1 MEHESVV
8 VLGDSHI
15 GWEEA
20 NVEEFEEFIT
30 DEIYRLDP
38 DALVLNGDIVELW
51 RSSFSS
57 VMVNYGYIFNLL
69 TDVSKEGIKIVP
81 IAGNHDWR
89 LIETGRTP
97 VTDTQ
102 DVWDYRE
109 HYEFESGGEK
119 FIATHGHEADSLN
132 RSRAQNNALCMTSD
146 DTGSLMS
153 TTGDKITNAPALG
166 SVINR
171 RAVFNPQ
178 TRAVTARDG
187 PLIQR
192 PSFRAISHV
201 NNPAALAE
209 SKNDGR
215 YERIVQIL
223 TGLYDRTV
231 LAGHTH
237 RKDNRENYYNPGSW
251 AGSQTGYLY
260 IEDGKVENRSY

>member
-15 GWEEA
+15 GWKEA

-69 TDVSKEGIKIVP
+69 TDVSEEGIKIVP

-89 LIETGRTP
+89 LIETGRSP

-119 FIATHGHEADSLN
+119 FIATHGHEADSMN

-146 DTGSLMS
+146 DAGSVMS
-153 TTGDKITNAPALG
+153 GTWDKITNAPVLG
-166 SVINR
+166 SVVNR
-171 RAVFNPQ
+171 RAIINPQ
-178 TRAVTARDG
+178 TRAVPARDG
-187 PLIQR
+187 PLISR
-192 PSFRAISHV
+192 PNFRAISHV

-209 SKNDGR
+209 EENRGR
-215 YERIVQIL
+215 YERIVRIL
-223 TGLYDRTV
+223 TGMYDRTV

-237 RKDNRENYYNPGSW
+237 RKDSRDNYHNPGSW
-251 AGSQTGYLY
+251 AGNQTGYLY
-260 IEDGKVENRSY
+260 IEDGEVENRSY